1 MFVFCG
7 YLCFAPMP
15 LPPYSFKILIR
26 KHIAQGAKMKTGR
39 ALFVAFALS
48 LFIGFAFA
56 NTPTSRL
63 KNALSEL
70 CTGLSQLVP
79 VAAML
84 MVLLASVIYA
94 TGQMMGAE
102 TRARANVWAT
112 SALTGALIGIL
123 ISVIAPTVLQTIA
136 GSTNTIKC

>member
-1 MFVFCG
+1 MKFGKAMFFAFMLSLLASFVFADG
-7 YLCFAPMP
+7 
-15 LPPYSFKILIR
+15 
-26 KHIAQGAKMKTGR
+26 
-39 ALFVAFALS
+39 
-48 LFIGFAFA
+48 
-56 NTPTSRL
+56 PTSTLRA
-63 KNALSEL
+63 ALTDL
-70 CTGLSQLVP
+70 CGGLRDLVP

-123 ISVIAPTVLQTIA
+123 ISVVAPSVLQIIA
-136 GSTNTIKC
+136 GGTTIDCV

>member
-1 MFVFCG
+1 MKFGKAMSLVF
-7 YLCFAPMP
+7 M
-15 LPPYSFKILIR
+15 
-26 KHIAQGAKMKTGR
+26 
-39 ALFVAFALS
+39 LS
-48 LFIGFAFA
+48 LLAGFAFA
-56 NTPTSRL
+56 APTSTL
-63 KNALSEL
+63 KTAPGSL
-70 CTGLSQLVP
+70 CYGLSQMVP

-123 ISVIAPTVLQTIA
+123 IAVIAPSVLQTIA
-136 GSTNTIKC
+136 GGTAIQCCPTAAPC

>member
-1 MFVFCG
+1 MAGKRAF
-7 YLCFAPMP
+7 YA
-15 LPPYSFKILIR
+15 
-26 KHIAQGAKMKTGR
+26 
-39 ALFVAFALS
+39 ALFLVLLVSVTFA
-48 LFIGFAFA
+48 
-56 NTPTSRL
+56 TPTETL
-63 KNALSEL
+63 LNALKEL
-70 CTGLSQLVP
+70 CRGLRTLVP

-123 ISVIAPTVLQTIA
+123 ISVIAPAVLGVIA
-136 GSTNTIKC
+136 NGSTIDCNS

>member
-1 MFVFCG
+1 MKFGKAMFFVF
-7 YLCFAPMP
+7 
-15 LPPYSFKILIR
+15 
-26 KHIAQGAKMKTGR
+26 T
-39 ALFVAFALS
+39 LS
-48 LFIGFAFA
+48 LIAGFVFA
-56 NTPTSRL
+56 TDPTSQL
-63 KNALSEL
+63 KNALSSL
-70 CTGLSQLVP
+70 CSGLSQLVP

-123 ISVIAPTVLQTIA
+123 ISTVAPAVLSVIANNQDI
-136 GSTNTIKC
+136 NC

>member
-1 MFVFCG
+1 MKFG
-7 YLCFAPMP
+7 KATLFAFT
-15 LPPYSFKILIR
+15 L
-26 KHIAQGAKMKTGR
+26 
-39 ALFVAFALS
+39 FALS
-48 LFIGFAFA
+48 GFMFA
-56 NTPTSRL
+56 SNPTSQL
-63 KNALSEL
+63 KTALSDL
-70 CTGLSQLVP
+70 CKGLRDLVP

-123 ISVIAPTVLQTIA
+123 ISVVAPAVLQVIA
-136 GSTNTIKC
+136 GQNSTIQC

>member
-1 MFVFCG
+1 MKFGKAMF
-7 YLCFAPMP
+7 FA
-15 LPPYSFKILIR
+15 F
-26 KHIAQGAKMKTGR
+26 T
-39 ALFVAFALS
+39 LS
-48 LFIGFAFA
+48 LLAGFAFA
-56 NTPTSRL
+56 DDGPTSQL
-63 KNALSEL
+63 KKALSEL
-70 CTGLSQLVP
+70 CNGLNTLVP

-123 ISVIAPTVLQTIA
+123 ISVIAPAVLQTIA
-136 GSTNTIKC
+136 GGTSTIKCS

>member
-1 MFVFCG
+1 
-7 YLCFAPMP
+7 
-15 LPPYSFKILIR
+15 
-26 KHIAQGAKMKTGR
+26 MKFGR
-39 ALFVAFALS
+39 AVLFAFTLS
-48 LFIGFAFA
+48 LIMGFAFA
-56 NTPTSRL
+56 DPTDTL
-63 KNALSEL
+63 KSALSTL
-70 CTGLSQLVP
+70 CGGLNTLVP

-123 ISVIAPTVLQTIA
+123 ISVIAPSVLQIIA
-136 GSTNTIKC
+136 GPTSQIKCGP